1 MTPKS
6 REELKRY
13 CMRALGEP
21 LIKVRVDDSQIDDRI
36 DDAIEF
42 FRLYHYDGL
51 ETVYLK
57 HQITQADIDNGY
69 IPISPLVY
77 GIVNVYN
84 MPAGSSSGNMFG
96 AQYQLRLNDF
106 YDLSSTSVAYY
117 SQAMQHLQTVDH
129 VLNGHIM
136 FDYNRLLDKLHLR
149 IDWKSDVKV
158 GDYILVEAYRVLDP
172 DEYTKMWSEPW
183 FSAYCIAL
191 FKIQWATNL
200 QLFANMQL
208 PGGVTFDAQTI
219 MQQGMDEKQRLEDDL
234 ISKLAPLNMYIG

>member
-6 REELKRY
+6 RTDLKNY
-13 CMRALGEP
+13 CLRALGSP
-21 LIKVRVDDSQIDDRI
+21 LVKINIDDTQIDDRI

-42 FRLYHYDGL
+42 FRLYHYDGI

-57 HQITQADIDNGY
+57 HEITQADIDNQY

-77 GIVNVYN
+77 GVVNVFN

-96 AQYQLRLNDF
+96 PQYQMRLNDLN
-106 YDLSSTSVAYY
+106 DLSSTTMSYY
-117 SQAMQHLQTVDH
+117 SMAMQHIQTVDH

-136 FDYNRLLDKLHLR
+136 FDFNRLLDKLNLH
-149 IDWKSDVKV
+149 INWANDVKV
-158 GDYILVEAYRVLDP
+158 GNYILVEAYRVLDP
-172 DEYTKMWSEPW
+172 NEYTSMWGEPW
-183 FSAYCIAL
+183 FRAYCIAL

-200 QLFANMQL
+200 QKFANMQL
-208 PGGVTFDAQTI
+208 PGGISFDSQTI

-234 ISKLAPLNMYIG
+234 ISKLAPLNMFIG